1 MTEEE
6 NAKRKKIEDELK
18 LKKKMN
24 QKELKD
30 QMGTANC
37 GAGNDAAPKIALRGA
52 MTEEELRLNKE
63 ILRKISEKK
72 KLERIDPNA
81 ATHVQIPTGHN
92 NASRYY

>member
-1 MTEEE
+1 
-6 NAKRKKIEDELK
+6 
-18 LKKKMN
+18 
-24 QKELKD
+24 
-30 QMGTANC
+30 MGTANC

-81 ATHVQIPTGHN
+81 ATHV
-92 NASRYY
+92 